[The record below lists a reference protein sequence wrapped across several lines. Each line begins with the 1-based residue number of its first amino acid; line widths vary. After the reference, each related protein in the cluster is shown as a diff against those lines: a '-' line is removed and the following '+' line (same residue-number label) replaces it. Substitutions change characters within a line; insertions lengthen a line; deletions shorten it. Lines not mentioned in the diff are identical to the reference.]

1 MTVSSKS
8 PPSVRL
14 LIADDEPA
22 VREELR
28 AILAQHDR
36 ISIVAACSDGNSALD
51 AIREH
56 RPDGV
61 LLDVQM
67 PGMTGVEVLA
77 AMRDEERP
85 PTIFITAYDV
95 FAVRAFELNAID
107 YVLKPFD
114 DRRVLAA
121 VQRLIDRRD
130 VNSRANAGAIDRTIQ
145 TMLETAAPARPD
157 RLVVHHGNRLRVIP
171 TRDVE
176 WIEAS
181 DNYVQIHARGEASL
195 LRITMGAFQSQLDSR
210 QFMRVHR
217 SFIVNLDRILELR
230 LQPTGDYEIL
240 LAGGASVP
248 LGRTYRDQLITWLQR

>member
-1 MTVSSKS
+1 MSASAKL
-8 PPSVRL
+8 RL

-22 VREELR
+22 VRDELR
-28 AILAQHDR
+28 AILAQDER
-36 ISIVAACSDGNSALD
+36 ISIVATCSDGYAALD

-67 PGMTGVEVLA
+67 PGLTGVEVLA
-77 AMRDEERP
+77 ALSTEERP
-85 PTIFITAYDV
+85 PTIFVTAYDT

-114 DRRVLAA
+114 ARRVLAA
-121 VQRLIDRRD
+121 VERL
-130 VNSRANAGAIDRTIQ
+130 SERAESKRPAALDHAIQ
-145 TMLETAAPARPD
+145 TMIEASPPRPD

-171 TRDVE
+171 TKDVE
-176 WIEAS
+176 WIEAA

-195 LRITMGAFQSQLDSR
+195 LRMTMRAFEDQLDPR

-217 SFIVNLDRILELR
+217 SFIINVGRIHELR
-230 LQPTGDYEIL
+230 LLPNGDYEIL
-240 LAGGASVP
+240 LAGGATVP
-248 LGRTYRDQLITWLQR
+248 LGRTYRDRLIARLSS